1 MVLIVFLFHSSV
13 IYLAIGTWFFAITTG
28 ILGASLAL
36 VTIIFQRNH
45 NVEEAFEMKSSFEK
59 IYSVVSRTAQNIV
72 RILLYISFISAN
84 VSVSVSSGSQYNW
97 ILLMLSLLVSLS
109 TIFLPVL
116 LIKAKFF
123 SVGLAVLFEVS
134 AIENMARKTLQTN
147 EELFCIYLENS
158 TLASSSAINEKVN
171 LIRSLY
177 FVVPEENNLGTTVKF
192 CMRHTLE
199 KDNISVPLYVVIDS
213 EFIKNNKDALKCV
226 DNKDAETV
234 NKLADEYIEFL
245 DFHSKSSVV

>member
-1 MVLIVFLFHSSV
+1 M
-13 IYLAIGTWFFAITTG
+13 
-28 ILGASLAL
+28 
-36 VTIIFQRNH
+36 
-45 NVEEAFEMKSSFEK
+45 
-59 IYSVVSRTAQNIV
+59 
-72 RILLYISFISAN
+72 
-84 VSVSVSSGSQYNW
+84 
-97 ILLMLSLLVSLS
+97 
-109 TIFLPVL
+109 
-116 LIKAKFF
+116 
-123 SVGLAVLFEVS
+123 GLAVLFEVS

-245 DFHSKSSVV
+245 DFHSKSSMV

>member
-1 MVLIVFLFHSSV
+1 
-13 IYLAIGTWFFAITTG
+13 
-28 ILGASLAL
+28 
-36 VTIIFQRNH
+36 
-45 NVEEAFEMKSSFEK
+45 
-59 IYSVVSRTAQNIV
+59 
-72 RILLYISFISAN
+72 
-84 VSVSVSSGSQYNW
+84 
-97 ILLMLSLLVSLS
+97 
-109 TIFLPVL
+109 
-116 LIKAKFF
+116 
-123 SVGLAVLFEVS
+123 
-134 AIENMARKTLQTN
+134 
-147 EELFCIYLENS
+147 LENS